1 MEQEQNI
8 TPVAPVESLP
18 ELPPAPEPKNNN
30 KAVFIIIA
38 AIVGLAII
46 GFAVVMMLGG
56 MNGSKTSERTDTK
69 DSSTKNEPQLG
80 PDGGDTDKKDSDNDP
95 DKKDPDEKDPDE
107 KDPDEDKKPVIS
119 SGKCEIPYFGSSM
132 GDYEDGK
139 LSNCIVP
146 RGLILNL
153 EENEGVRSS
162 YVLVPHDDDSFYAP
176 MKAAGVGSIV
186 KEKSGYRVTLDD
198 PESWVGS
205 DNVSSANGS
214 YYFSFSGGV
223 AQAGFGFYGQAL
235 ADTRVFFVLNNGQ
248 VWSAS
253 VHSIALNNPDL
264 KLHKD
269 ISNVAAILT
278 GMVFY
283 FTDEDDGMGLGGSM
297 PYAVTNDKQFYLMYD

>member
-8 TPVAPVESLP
+8 TPV
-18 ELPPAPEPKNNN
+18 PPAPAPAPKKDNR
-30 KAVFIIIA
+30 AVFIILA

-69 DSSTKNEPQLG
+69 DSSSKNEPQLG
-80 PDGGDTDKKDSDNDP
+80 PDGGNADKKDSDDDP

-107 KDPDEDKKPVIS
+107 EDPDEDKKPKIS

-153 EENEGVRSS
+153 EENNEGVRSS
-162 YVLVPHDDDSFYAP
+162 YVLVPQSDDSFYAP
-176 MKAAGVGSIV
+176 MKAASVGSIV

-214 YYFSFSGGV
+214 YYFSFSAGV

-235 ADTRVFFVLNNGQ
+235 ADTRVFFVLNNGT

-264 KLHKD
+264 KQHKEMT
-269 ISNVAAILT
+269 NVVAILT

-297 PYAVTNDKQFYLMYD
+297 PYAVTNDKQFYLIYN

>member
-8 TPVAPVESLP
+8 TPVAPA
-18 ELPPAPEPKNNN
+18 PAPAPKKDN
-30 KAVFIIIA
+30 KVVFIILA

-69 DSSTKNEPQLG
+69 DSSSKNEPQLG
-80 PDGGDTDKKDSDNDP
+80 PDGGNADKKDSDD
-95 DKKDPDEKDPDE
+95 DPDEKDPDE
-107 KDPDEDKKPVIS
+107 KDPDEDKKPEIS

-139 LSNCIVP
+139 LSNCIVS

-153 EENEGVRSS
+153 EEANEGVRSS
-162 YVLVPHDDDSFYAP
+162 YVLVPQSDDSFYAP
-176 MKAAGVGSIV
+176 MKVAGVGSIV

-235 ADTRVFFVLNNGQ
+235 ADTRVFFVLNNGT

-264 KLHKD
+264 KQHVEMT
-269 ISNVAAILT
+269 NVAAILT

-283 FTDEDDGMGLGGSM
+283 FTDEGDGMGLGGSM
-297 PYAVTNDKQFYLMYD
+297 PYAVTNDKQFYLMYN